1 MTTEEIRTML
11 AVLKSAYPSSF
22 KSWEEED
29 VRGTVKVWKL
39 FFEHE
44 DAAIVNAAVVSL
56 IGSRKEGYT
65 PTIGEICEKIRE
77 LKAPDELTE
86 QDAWALVSK
95 ACRNGYYG
103 YHDEFEKLPLAV
115 QQVVGAPEQLK
126 AWSMVDQDE
135 LETVTAS
142 NFRKAY
148 RTHVQRE
155 QEMERL
161 PSAMREQLR
170 ALTRPVLKELTE

>member
-1 MTTEEIRTML
+1 MTTDDIRNVL
-11 AVLKSAYPSSF
+11 AFLKQAYPSSF
-22 KSWEEED
+22 RDMNEED
-29 VRGTVKVWKL
+29 ARNTVKIWKM

-44 DAAIVNAAVVSL
+44 DAGIVNAAVVAL

-77 LKAPDELTE
+77 LKNPDAMTE
-86 QDAWALVSK
+86 QDAWALVAK

-103 YHDEFEKLPLAV
+103 YKEEFEKLPPDV
-115 QQVVGAPEQLK
+115 QKAVGAPEQLR
-126 AWSMVDQDE
+126 AWALIDEDE

-148 RTHVQRE
+148 RTHIQRE
-155 QEMERL
+155 QEMQRL
-161 PSAMREQLR
+161 PSAMREQLA
-170 ALTRPVLKELTE
+170 ALTRPVVKELTE

>member
-1 MTTEEIRTML
+1 M
-11 AVLKSAYPSSF
+11 
-22 KSWEEED
+22 
-29 VRGTVKVWKL
+29 
-39 FFEHE
+39 
-44 DAAIVNAAVVSL
+44 
-56 IGSRKEGYT
+56 
-65 PTIGEICEKIRE
+65 
-77 LKAPDELTE
+77 
-86 QDAWALVSK
+86 
-95 ACRNGYYG
+95 
-103 YHDEFEKLPLAV
+103 
-115 QQVVGAPEQLK
+115 VGAPEQLK

>member
-1 MTTEEIRTML
+1 MTTEDIRNLL
-11 AVLKSAYPSSF
+11 AVLKQAYPSSF
-22 KSWEEED
+22 KGIGEED
-29 VRGTVKVWKL
+29 TKGTIRLWKM
-39 FFEHE
+39 FFDQEE
-44 DAAIVNAAVVSL
+44 TAIVNAAVVSL

-103 YHDEFEKLPLAV
+103 YRDEFEKLPPAV
-115 QQVVGAPEQLK
+115 QRVVGAPEQLK